1 MRESVCAATD
11 AARHTANRDMN
22 IFFIGPS
29 PLSMPGVP
37 AGRQIHTCDKLGR
50 AMAKNFEIVC
60 PCCEATVV
68 VDRLSG
74 EVLLHKAK
82 EKRTT
87 GSLESM
93 VAGLDAQK
101 SELEKKFEREMA
113 GQKDRSRILDEKF
126 KEAMERAEKSDKP
139 VVNPMDL
146 D

>member
-1 MRESVCAATD
+1 
-11 AARHTANRDMN
+11 
-22 IFFIGPS
+22 
-29 PLSMPGVP
+29 
-37 AGRQIHTCDKLGR
+37 
-50 AMAKNFEIVC
+50 MAKNFEIAC
-60 PCCEATVV
+60 PCCEAVIV
-68 VDRLSG
+68 IDRLSG

-82 EKRTT
+82 ERKIT

-101 SELEKKFEREMA
+101 SEMEKKFDREMA
-113 GQKDRSRILDEKF
+113 SQKDRSRILEEKF